1 VIQWDQ
7 REAGRTLTLNRS
19 PQPLTTTLFKND
31 TRELIDTL
39 LKRFNQPKLFLAGH
53 SWGSYLGFHIAI
65 KYPHLL
71 HAYIP
76 ICPMVNQLESERIIL
91 RLMKE
96 KAIATGNGEAR
107 KELDGVKIP
116 FENGEQLYFH
126 RKWVLNYMG
135 SKAKITKQQ
144 VLDWS
149 KTWLTIFNDA
159 SKDNL
164 FETAP
169 KLDCPIYFCVGRKDY
184 QTNSALTEKYYQAV
198 SAPKKVLFWFEHSAH
213 SLPTT
218 EPQLLQDVIIQ
229 KILSNTVTVKQ

>member
-1 VIQWDQ
+1 M
-7 REAGRTLTLNRS
+7 NHS